1 MADFKCMEIDGIDVR
16 MDGRTGIR
24 VDGIQQS
31 SFITGDTYRI
41 FYTHHKTERTLQPL
55 RVYKH

>member
-41 FYTHHKTERTLQPL
+41 FYT
-55 RVYKH
+55 